1 MIAIPDFAVI
11 YLNDSSGSYEFVK
24 GPNVNQTFTAVD
36 GTQAAAA
43 ACLVNDK
50 NGKFVAFNTAGP
62 NKATYTTNFEPANSN
77 LVFTADAAGVAGNS
91 IRIRYVVAGL
101 NTALSVSV
109 STNDITV
116 NLATNGSGVPT
127 STGAQ
132 ILAAINA
139 SGPAN
144 ALIDTAH
151 APGSTGAGVPDSAF
165 TFRNLEFGSSG
176 AAIATIVTQVEAT
189 SVSPTTF

>member
-1 MIAIPDFAVI
+1 MPDFAVI
-11 YLNDSSGSYEFVK
+11 YYNEVSAAYEFVK

-62 NKATYTTNFEPANSN
+62 NKATYLTSFEPANSN
-77 LVFTADAAGVAGNS
+77 LLFTADAAGIAGNS
-91 IRIRYVVAGL
+91 IRIRYVVAGN
-101 NTALSVSV
+101 NTVLSVSV

-127 STGAQ
+127 STATQ
-132 ILAAINA
+132 IKAAIDA
-139 SGPAN
+139 SGPAA
-144 ALIDTAH
+144 ALIDTTH

-165 TFRNLEFGSSG
+165 TFRNLEYGSSG

-189 SVSPTTF
+189 STSPTTF